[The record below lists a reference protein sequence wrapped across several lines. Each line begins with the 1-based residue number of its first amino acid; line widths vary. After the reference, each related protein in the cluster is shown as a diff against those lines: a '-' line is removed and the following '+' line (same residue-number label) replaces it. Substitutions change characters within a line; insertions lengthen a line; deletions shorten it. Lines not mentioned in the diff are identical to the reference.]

1 MAAYVLQNGGFLFG
15 LIGAVSLIAATAL
28 NKWSIRDRQG
38 DVLAGVYIHNGL
50 WEGCETTSSGF
61 TECHPNY
68 GILGF
73 SGRTRRSH
81 AFVCKAPPVTDS
93 LHSYFDCLS
102 VSRSLSHFFLN
113 EEVRIC

>member
-1 MAAYVLQNGGFLFG
+1 MAPSVLQNGGFLFG

-38 DVLAGVYIHNGL
+38 DVLAGVYIHSGL
-50 WEGCETTSSGF
+50 WEDCETTASGF
-61 TECHPNY
+61 TECRPNY

-93 LHSYFDCLS
+93 LHSYFDCLN
-102 VSRSLSHFFLN
+102 VSRSLSHCLFQ
-113 EEVRIC
+113 